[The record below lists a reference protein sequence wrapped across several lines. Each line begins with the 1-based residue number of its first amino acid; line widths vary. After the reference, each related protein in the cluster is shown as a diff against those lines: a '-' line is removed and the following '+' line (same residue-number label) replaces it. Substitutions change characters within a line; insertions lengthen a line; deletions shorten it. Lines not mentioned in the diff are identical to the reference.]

1 MRHLW
6 TAVYSFVVAICVIC
20 ILRSSSLSAAPDIIL
35 TYPSC
40 YPTCD
45 SDQQKALL
53 KEGATE
59 KIVLDAISRAQRE
72 IRFSIYTFS
81 RGPIFRALVDAAAER
96 GVVVKGLV
104 DRAQLE
110 NLKPTCDEAGC
121 HLETLIPEEGFAAL
135 PLRERIARLKDLEIY
150 KNATNVGKLHLL
162 SYKNEDKIR
171 IKVGAGQSRLMH
183 NKFLIIDDQLV
194 QTSSGNWSSTAMSV
208 NFENII
214 QFNSPDHQTEV
225 NSFLCA
231 FDAIWNEPSILLSSR
246 LQSCAVPGKIFF
258 TPSAGGDDG
267 ITNTILSQIKNA
279 QESIDISMHHLAHP
293 QVYQSLIDAGGRGV
307 AIRLL
312 FDDDDCLNK
321 TPQSLRNLIHVPNA
335 QVSVRYMPT
344 NCSINQL
351 SHNRFG
357 IFDQKLVING
367 SANWSQA
374 GLKSNYESFVRFDD
388 ETSVGAFR
396 DYYGRLFE
404 SGVPKNACGC
414 DLKLEEC
421 RKRYCRGEFS
431 PKF

>member
-1 MRHLW
+1 MANLW
-6 TAVYSFVVAICVIC
+6 HQ
-20 ILRSSSLSAAPDIIL
+20 LRPYLITLFYIVSSNVFAAPDIIL

-40 YPTCD
+40 HPNCD
-45 SDQQKALL
+45 SEQQKALL
-53 KEGATE
+53 KEGLTE
-59 KIVLDAISRAQRE
+59 KIVVDAINSAQRE

-81 RGPIFRALVDAAAER
+81 RGPIYQALIDAVADR

-104 DRAQLE
+104 DRAQIE
-110 NLKPTCDEAGC
+110 NLKPFCDDTGC
-121 HLETLIPEEGFAAL
+121 RLESLISYEDFTAR
-135 PLRERIARLKDLEIY
+135 PLRDRISRLKDLDIF
-150 KNATNVGKLHLL
+150 KKATLVGKLHLL

-183 NKFLIIDDQLV
+183 NKFLIIDDKLV

-214 QFNSPDHQTEV
+214 QFSAPTHQTEV
-225 NSFLCA
+225 SAFTCA
-231 FDAIWNEPSILLSSR
+231 FDAIWGEDSALLGAR
-246 LQSCAVPGKIFF
+246 LQSCALPGKVFF
-258 TPSAGGDDG
+258 TPATQGEDA
-267 ITNTILSQIKNA
+267 ITRTILTQIKNA

-293 QVYQSLIDAGGRGV
+293 EVYGALTEAGGRGV

-321 TPQSLRNLIHVPNA
+321 TPPALKTLTHVPGSK
-335 QVSVRYMPT
+335 VTVHYMPT

-357 IFDQKLVING
+357 IFDQRTVING
-367 SANWSQA
+367 SANWSKA
-374 GLKSNYESFVRFDD
+374 GLKSNYESFVQFDD
-388 ETSVGAFR
+388 PSNVEIFR
-396 DYYGRLFE
+396 SYYTRLFE
-404 SGVPKNACGC
+404 ASVPKNACGC
-414 DLKLEEC
+414 DLQLEDC